1 MKNSIKKPFK
11 SILNSISKKLRLL
24 ISKTIVIVVGVGD
37 SGGVCVCGCLFT
49 VLCQIKHNAFDF
61 CVNLFGQFGFSL
73 HGI

>member
-49 VLCQIKHNAFDF
+49 VLC
-61 CVNLFGQFGFSL
+61 
-73 HGI
+73 